1 MTKKQKEERA
11 AAELRR
17 QALLASGIQ
26 IEGLQKQQQ
35 QTGISAKKAAFSNK
49 KKKGPVAKES
59 SVSPA
64 PESRPETPDIVLEPS
79 VPSPVESA
87 AEEGDKL
94 EAVKDQWDASSGDD
108 WDESSEEEKQPE
120 VQIDVQV
127 DGHRDL
133 PSSAEKNAP
142 STAQADA
149 SSATHTHAATP
160 LSAARAPA
168 ATPVSATRA
177 PAAARSSATKA
188 KHAATTT
195 VDSKDNLRSPI
206 CCILGHVDTG
216 KTKLLDKVC
225 GFSCTLTVV
234 HTIQIRQT
242 NVQEG
247 EAGGIT
253 QQIGA
258 TYFPVDAIKT
268 KTAVMNKVCP
278 FTALALHVV

>member
-1 MTKKQKEERA
+1 LTKKQKEEKA

-17 QALLASGIQ
+17 QALLASGVQ

-64 PESRPETPDIVLEPS
+64 PESRPETPDIILKPS

-94 EAVKDQWDASSGDD
+94 DGVKDQWDASSGDD
-108 WDESSEEEKQPE
+108 WDESSEEEKQSE
-120 VQIDVQV
+120 VRTDVQD
-127 DGHRDL
+127 DGHRDS
-133 PSSAEKNAP
+133 PSSAQTNAP
-142 STAQADA
+142 SAAQADA
-149 SSATHTHAATP
+149 SSATHAHAATP
-160 LSAARAPA
+160 S
-168 ATPVSATRA
+168 SATRA
-177 PAAARSSATKA
+177 PAAARSSATRA

-225 GFSCTLTVV
+225 GFSCTLTVA

-268 KTAVMNKVCP
+268 KTAVMNKVGLL
-278 FTALALHVV
+278 TALALHVV